1 MGKMPKGGLLRHA
14 YDYLGPGSRTVVEH
28 AVVPFLLNGPCAK
41 GHDSVESTMMLP
53 PNFESA
59 GAMPLVEGNIARG
72 EALWEPEARGDSPPQ
87 LEGLGA
93 PN

>member
-14 YDYLGPGSRTVVEH
+14 YDHLGPRSRTIVKH
-28 AVVPFLLNGPCAK
+28 AVVPFLPNGPRAK
-41 GHDSVESTMMLP
+41 GHDSVESTTMLP

-59 GAMPLVEGNIARG
+59 GALPLVEGNIARG
-72 EALWEPEARGDSPPQ
+72 EALWKPEAREDGPPQ